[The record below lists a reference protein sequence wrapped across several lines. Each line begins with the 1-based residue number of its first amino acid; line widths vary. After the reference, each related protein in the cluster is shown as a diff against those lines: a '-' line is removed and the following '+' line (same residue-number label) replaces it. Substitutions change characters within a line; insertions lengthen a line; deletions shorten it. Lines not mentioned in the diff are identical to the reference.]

1 MSDKQ
6 LTLTP
11 KFKLGKYLLDLS
23 QPQIMGILN
32 VTEDS
37 FSDGGLYLDGD
48 KAKNKAQAMIDEG
61 ATIIDIGGEST
72 RPGAEPVSLEGEL
85 QRVIPIIEFVS
96 SLDVPVSIDTNKA
109 DVMRAAVKAGASMIN
124 DVCALQNQGALA
136 AAAALNVPVCLMHM
150 QGSPQ
155 TMQQE
160 PQYNDVVNDIILF
173 FKERIEACKSVGID
187 PDQIIIDP
195 GFGFGKTLAHNFSIL
210 NRQKELQ
217 VLGMPILAGMS
228 RKSMIGA
235 IIDKPAEQR
244 VSASVA
250 LAILAWQNGA
260 QFIRVHDVAETKDA
274 LSMVTALEQGI
285 RE

>member
-1 MSDKQ
+1 
-6 LTLTP
+6 
-11 KFKLGKYLLDLS
+11 
-23 QPQIMGILN
+23 MGILN

-37 FSDGGLYLDGD
+37 FSDGGLYLDSE
-48 KAKNKAQAMIDEG
+48 KAKNKAQSMVDEG
-61 ATIIDIGGEST
+61 ASIIDIGGEST
-72 RPGAEPVSLEGEL
+72 RPGAEPVSLEDEL
-85 QRVIPIIEFVS
+85 QRVIPIVEFVS
-96 SLDVPVSIDTNKA
+96 SLNVPVSIDTNKA
-109 DVMRAAVKAGASMIN
+109 DVMRAAVEAGASMIN
-124 DVCALQNQGALA
+124 DVCALQNNGALA
-136 AAAALNVPVCLMHM
+136 AAAELNVPVCLMHM

-160 PQYNDVVNDIILF
+160 PQYDDVVNEIILF
-173 FKERIEACKSVGID
+173 FKQRIEACKSAGID
-187 PDQIIIDP
+187 PEQIIIDP

-217 VLGMPILAGMS
+217 VLDTPILSGMS

-274 LSMVTALEQGI
+274 LSMVTAFEKGI

>member
-1 MSDKQ
+1 MGLV
-6 LTLTP
+6 LTSF
-11 KFKLGKYLLDLS
+11 FKLGEYLLDLS

-37 FSDGGLYLDGD
+37 FSDGGLYLEGD
-48 KAKNKAQAMIDEG
+48 KAKSKAQAMIDEG

-72 RPGAEPVSLEGEL
+72 RPGAEPVSLEDEL

-109 DVMRAAVKAGASMIN
+109 EVMRAAVEAGASMIN
-124 DVCALQNQGALA
+124 DVCALQNNGALA
-136 AAAALNVPVCLMHM
+136 TAAELGVPVCLMHM
-150 QGSPQ
+150 QGSPR

-160 PQYNDVVNDIILF
+160 PQYDDVVNDIIVF
-173 FKERIEACKSVGID
+173 FKERIEACKSAGIV

-195 GFGFGKTLAHNFSIL
+195 GFGFGKTLTHNFSIL
-210 NRQKELQ
+210 NRLDELQ
-217 VLGMPILAGMS
+217 VLGLPILAGMS

-274 LSMVTALEQGI
+274 LSMVTALEQA
-285 RE
+285 R